1 MTPTAPLNNWY
12 RLCFH
17 FPHSGDFNLPVQGF
31 RQFRDYLNRCISVLW
46 NCHIYI
52 PASLIRVISNY
63 DIWFRVVYFLQQ
75 LLVCVHTICMQISWC
90 YNSGAPRSTSLN
102 VFRLRQ
108 FRASRYDIN
117 NRFVKLATHSTHW
130 VGAIF
135 DDDDDDYNST
145 PSWWQSLGSVYVN
158 CNPLGTALLV
168 INGFSTSDERNSV
181 HH

>member
-1 MTPTAPLNNWY
+1 MTPTEPLNNWY

-31 RQFRDYLNRCISVLW
+31 RQFLDYLNRCISVLW

-63 DIWFRVVYFLQQ
+63 DIWFRVVYFLRQ

-90 YNSGAPRSTSLN
+90 YNSGTPRSTSLN

-108 FRASRYDIN
+108 FWASRYDII
-117 NRFVKLATHSTHW
+117 NRFFKLATHSTQW
-130 VGAIF
+130 VV
-135 DDDDDDYNST
+135 
-145 PSWWQSLGSVYVN
+145 PSLMMMMMMMMTIIQRHPDGSL
-158 CNPLGTALLV
+158 
-168 INGFSTSDERNSV
+168 
-181 HH
+181 